1 MDLGSCAR
9 TSHTPAPS
17 LEGRFGCCFL
27 PESVGIERGDSD
39 TYFFLKVSK
48 LYKGCCFLSPV
59 QEKYLVYVF
68 LIFDNM
74 NEAGKNISSLLLGQR
89 FKTFVVGRRAY
100 TVYSPSI
107 KVICRAIGEFADI
120 DIPEQGTLA
129 DMVRAVP
136 GCSQKI
142 LRGIACL
149 VAGNADGWE
158 EVRDRIAGEL
168 EEGMPGEINGALNA
182 CVSLIQGSD
191 FFACAALAMS
201 VARMAATPR

>member
-1 MDLGSCAR
+1 MLGR
-9 TSHTPAPS
+9 DTPPAP
-17 LEGRFGCCFL
+17 L
-27 PESVGIERGDSD
+27 ERGDSG

-68 LIFDNM
+68 FLIFGNM

-158 EVRDRIAGEL
+158 GVRDRIAGEL
-168 EEGMPGEINGALNA
+168 EEGTPGEINGALNA

>member
-1 MDLGSCAR
+1 
-9 TSHTPAPS
+9 
-17 LEGRFGCCFL
+17 
-27 PESVGIERGDSD
+27 
-39 TYFFLKVSK
+39 
-48 LYKGCCFLSPV
+48 
-59 QEKYLVYVF
+59 
-68 LIFDNM
+68 M
-74 NEAGKNISSLLLGQR
+74 NEASKNVSSLLLGQR

-168 EEGMPGEINGALNA
+168 EEGTPGEIGGALNA

-191 FFACAALAMS
+191 FFVCAALAMS
-201 VARMAATPR
+201 VARMAATPRYRRAIR